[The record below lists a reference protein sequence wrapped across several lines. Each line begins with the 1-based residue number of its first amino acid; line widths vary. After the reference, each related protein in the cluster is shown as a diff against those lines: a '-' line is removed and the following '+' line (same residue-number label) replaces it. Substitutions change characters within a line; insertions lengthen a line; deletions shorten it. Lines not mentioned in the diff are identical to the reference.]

1 MMCYDHCRKVGEA
14 NVQTV
19 EKSLCQIADV
29 IAGANG
35 LSEIGQFAYLV
46 VQPNSFTETGV
57 LGELA
62 AQYRKDEVSSDQIIR
77 RGDVLFKR
85 LNPSFVYVT
94 ENVNEPTVASP
105 NLLIVR
111 PKDGTDAAYLGFL
124 MEQKD
129 ILAQIEHVSGNS
141 AAIKAVSI
149 KKLMEIK
156 VPVPSTEQQ
165 KRIGELWRLS
175 KRRKQLLQEYIN
187 ESDRMM
193 SVVSAQLIKHGG

>member
-1 MMCYDHCRKVGEA
+1 MKGGKA

-156 VPVPSTEQQ
+156 IPVPSTEQQ
-165 KRIGELWRLS
+165 KRIGELWRLN
-175 KRRKQLLQEYIN
+175 KRRKQLLLEYIN
-187 ESDRMM
+187 ESDRLM
-193 SVVSAQLIKHGG
+193 SVVSTQLIKHGG

>member
-1 MMCYDHCRKVGEA
+1 M
-14 NVQTV
+14 QTV
-19 EKSLCQIADV
+19 EKSLCQIANV

-35 LSEIGQFAYLV
+35 LTVMGQFTYLV

-85 LNPSFVYVT
+85 LNPSFVYVV
-94 ENVNEPTVASP
+94 EDVNEPTVASP
-105 NLLIVR
+105 NLLIIR
-111 PKDGTDAAYLGFL
+111 PKDCTDAAYLGFL

-175 KRRKQLLQEYIN
+175 KRRKQLLLEYIN
-187 ESDRMM
+187 ESDRLM

>member
-1 MMCYDHCRKVGEA
+1 M
-14 NVQTV
+14 QTV

-35 LSEIGQFAYLV
+35 LSEAGHFSYMV
-46 VQPNSFTETGV
+46 VQPTSFSETGV
-57 LGELA
+57 LGELIT
-62 AQYRKDEVSSDQIIR
+62 QYRKDEVSSDQIIR

-85 LNPSFVYVT
+85 LNPSFVYVV
-94 ENVNEPTVASP
+94 EDVNEPTVASP
-105 NLLIVR
+105 NLLIIR
-111 PKDGTDAAYLGFL
+111 PKDCTDAAYLGFL

-165 KRIGELWRLS
+165 AKIGELWRLS
-175 KRRKQLLQEYIN
+175 KRRKQLLLEYIN
-187 ESDRMM
+187 ESDRLM
-193 SVVSAQLIKHGG
+193 SVVSTQLIKHGG